1 VGANIVINQINDVF
15 LHETLYDMTHKAIK
29 WIENQMKKL
38 ETPDFDFEVWET
50 STCLMLDTLFG
61 KDNPLTQR
69 LLNLDNTFNS
79 WSLRDATG
87 NESYEERSKKLATE
101 LLQSAIDE
109 IQMLGLEDS
118 LLGKETALN
127 DILAIILDE
136 MKGSQIK
143 KLKQVFTSDTQEDE
157 KRRQV
162 GDIVRESGGSNT
174 MLVNILMHPALISM
188 LKSE

>member
-1 VGANIVINQINDVF
+1 
-15 LHETLYDMTHKAIK
+15 MTHKAIK

-87 NESYEERSKKLATE
+87 NESYEERSKKMATE
-101 LLQSAIDE
+101 ILQSAIDE
-109 IQMLGLEDS
+109 IQILGLEDS
-118 LLGKETALN
+118 HLGKETALN

-162 GDIVRESGGSNT
+162 GDIVRESGESNT
-174 MLVNILMHPALISM
+174 ILVNILMHPALVSM
-188 LKSE
+188 IKTEKV

>member
-1 VGANIVINQINDVF
+1 
-15 LHETLYDMTHKAIK
+15 MTHKAIK

-101 LLQSAIDE
+101 ILQSAIDE